1 MKRFKP
7 RTAKRKAADKR
18 LDKALRALGASKDE
32 FGRAR
37 ALYSAAQNSDVAM
50 DVGAAHRLAIADL
63 RRRRIDA
70 ILLSPFPL
78 RRMGEGLTDRLS
90 EQQ

>member
-18 LDKALRALGASKDE
+18 LDKALRALKADRYE
-32 FGRAR
+32 FSRAR
-37 ALYSAAQNSDVAM
+37 ALYSAAQNRDQSM

-63 RRRRIDA
+63 RSRRIAADIFA
-70 ILLSPFPL
+70 PFPL
-78 RRMGEGLTDRLS
+78 GRTGEGLTDRLS